1 MKIADFGFKNSKRY
15 VCEKPS
21 YWKML
26 IIWTVVLYISPRKR
40 NWGKTYSWQFL
51 VQQNTVSK
59 NYGKKEHCTED
70 EQISAVSVFER
81 SQQRVPMKDFWPTRL
96 KQTKKMIISKIDQNY
111 GPIEDFRKFILNS
124 SFMWILRNFNFW
136 WLLQWAPLLKVFEDK
151 WSNRIRVRILDI
163 P

>member
-124 SFMWILRNFNFW
+124 
-136 WLLQWAPLLKVFEDK
+136 VFQCTQQCVPMTHFLP
-151 WSNRIRVRILDI
+151 NTAHF
-163 P
+163 